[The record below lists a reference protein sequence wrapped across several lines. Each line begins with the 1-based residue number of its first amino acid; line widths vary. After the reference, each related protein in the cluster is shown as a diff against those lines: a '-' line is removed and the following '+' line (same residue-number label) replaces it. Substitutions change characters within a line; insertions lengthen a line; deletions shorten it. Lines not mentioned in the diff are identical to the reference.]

1 MKQVITLLAF
11 TILSYSS
18 TFAQDESHVFDIRAY
33 GGVSLLQVSSDV
45 NTSLIDNIVH
55 QRTVEGQPG
64 AQAGLALTF
73 GNRFYVQPGFQW
85 SSLSTKIVNENNV
98 VGTELIDETTLSV
111 ISVPLKVGLRFIDP
125 RKENLIN
132 ARLFAGIDGHH
143 VLSVTHSTKS
153 ESTDDI
159 DASDYSNIIMNADF
173 GLGLDIWFLYLETG
187 YQLGLTPFHKGG
199 DNAKS
204 SAFYVNAGVR
214 ITFGK

>member
-1 MKQVITLLAF
+1 MKTKFLLIAALIF
-11 TILSYSS
+11 SNGLS
-18 TFAQDESHVFDIRAY
+18 AQNEGHVFDIRAY

-73 GNRFYVQPGFQW
+73 GNRFYLQPGFQW
-85 SSLSTKIVNENNV
+85 SRLSTKIVNENNV

-132 ARLFAGIDGHH
+132 ARLFGGIDGHH
-143 VLSVTHSTKS
+143 VMSVTHSAKS
-153 ESTDDI
+153 GSTDDI
-159 DASDYSNIIMNADF
+159 DADDYSNIIMNADF
-173 GLGLDIWFLYLETG
+173 GLGLDVWFLYLETG
-187 YQLGLTPFHKGG
+187 YQLGLTPIHKSG

-204 SAFYVNAGVR
+204 SAFYANAGIR

>member
-1 MKQVITLLAF
+1 MKTIKLTLVALLISF
-11 TILSYSS
+11 GTM
-18 TFAQDESHVFDIRAY
+18 AQSEGHVFDIRAY

-45 NTSLIDNIVH
+45 NTSFIDNVVH

-64 AQAGLALTF
+64 AQAGIALTF
-73 GNRFYVQPGFQW
+73 GNRFYLQPGFQW
-85 SSLSTKIVNENNV
+85 SRLSTKIVNTNTV
-98 VGTELIDETTLSV
+98 VGTELTDETTLSV

-132 ARLFAGIDGHH
+132 ARLFGGIDGHH
-143 VLSVTHSTKS
+143 VMSVTHSAKS
-153 ESTDDI
+153 GSTDDL

-173 GLGLDIWFLYLETG
+173 GFGLDVWFLYLEAG
-187 YQLGLTPFHKGG
+187 YQLGLTPIHKGG

-204 SAFYVNAGVR
+204 SAFYANAGIR

>member
-1 MKQVITLLAF
+1 MKTIKLTLAALLF
-11 TILSYSS
+11 SFGSM
-18 TFAQDESHVFDIRAY
+18 AQNEGHVFDIRAY
-33 GGVSLLQVSSDV
+33 GGISLMQVSSDV
-45 NTSLIDNIVH
+45 NTSFIDNVVH

-85 SSLSTKIVNENNV
+85 SRLSTKIVNTNNV
-98 VGTELIDETTLSV
+98 VGTELTDETTLSV

-132 ARLFAGIDGHH
+132 VRLFGGIDGHH
-143 VLSVTHSTKS
+143 VMSVTHSDKS
-153 ESTDDI
+153 GSIDDI

-173 GLGLDIWFLYLETG
+173 GLGLDVWFLFLETG
-187 YQLGLTPFHKGG
+187 YQLGLTPIHKGG

-204 SAFYVNAGVR
+204 SAFYANAGVK